1 VSPADARTILTATVA
16 AGGVDRARAK
26 ARELVADAVAELE
39 ILSPSAYRSALTE
52 LAALSVDRKF

>member
-1 VSPADARTILTATVA
+1 VSPEDAQRILGATLA

-26 ARELVADAVAELE
+26 ARELAAVAVVELAA
-39 ILSPSAYRSALTE
+39 LRPSPYRQALEE